1 MHELEDDSGKDNYEP
16 SDSID
21 DNRRDSCDKGAL
33 GKETEADVCAFLKG
47 DLTSLQAQ
55 DVLTLLLTNQTL
67 TALNLVTSPC
77 W

>member
-1 MHELEDDSGKDNYEP
+1 MHESEDDSGKDNYEP

-33 GKETEADVCAFLKG
+33 EKETEADVCAFLKG

-55 DVLTLLLTNQTL
+55 DVLRL
-67 TALNLVTSPC
+67 SC
-77 W
+77 